1 MAGEEISKVTTKVT
15 LESRG
20 GDIVLAMPGH
30 VTDEEWKEKQAI
42 TEARYQARTVKSD
55 VRRLEGVWVTLE

>member
-15 LESRG
+15 LESKG

-30 VTDEEWKEKQAI
+30 VTDEEWRAKQSVC
-42 TEARYQARTVKSD
+42 EGKYQARTVKSD
-55 VRRLEGVWVTLE
+55 VRRVEKEWRTLE